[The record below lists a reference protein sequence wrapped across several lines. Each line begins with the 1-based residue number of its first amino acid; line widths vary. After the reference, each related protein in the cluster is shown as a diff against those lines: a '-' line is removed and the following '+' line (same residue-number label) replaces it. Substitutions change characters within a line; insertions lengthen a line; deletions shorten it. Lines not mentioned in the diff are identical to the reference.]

1 MAAVENKCL
10 LLMSIKPKYVEKI
23 LLGEKRY
30 EFRKRFDKRKCD
42 LMLIYSSYPVM
53 KIVAMA
59 EITNRI
65 TELKVI
71 LWPTVQNQAGITFD
85 EYRAYFNGGSIAR
98 AYELGK
104 VTAFKEPLALAE
116 VGVKTAPQSFSY
128 IHKNQEIINLLKHKI

>member
-30 EFRKRFDKRKCD
+30 EFRKQFDKRKCD

-85 EYRAYFNGGSIAR
+85 EYRAYFSGGSIAR

-104 VTAFKEPLALAE
+104 VTVFKEPLALAE
-116 VGVKTAPQSFSY
+116 VGVKTAPQSFCYVPKS
-128 IHKNQEIINLLKHKI
+128 QEIINLIKCKI